1 MRWLLPNQ
9 YLVHILVV
17 AGVYVTMAMGL
28 NLLMGYAGQVS
39 LGHAG
44 FYGLGAYVSAVL
56 SVRWGLSPWLGMPL
70 AAVAT
75 GALAFVL
82 GIPTLRLRSYYL
94 AMATLGIG
102 VVQIGR

>member
-1 MRWLLPNQ
+1 MLAVDRLPGRVSGRALLGFLVAVAALPWLLPNQ
-9 YLVHILVV
+9 YLVHIFVV

-56 SVRWGLSPWLGMPL
+56 SVRFGVSPWLGMPWSICRWCS
-70 AAVAT
+70 T
-75 GALAFVL
+75 AL
-82 GIPTLRLRSYYL
+82 R
-94 AMATLGIG
+94 
-102 VVQIGR
+102 